1 MINKGAIFAVGLFVG
16 SIVGYLVGK
25 EYAKEY
31 EQRRADQEIAEMRE
45 HWKNKRK
52 EEKETKETKKEIAD
66 EEFEAMRE
74 EYATVRHQELKT
86 LDEYKD
92 IIAANGYA
100 EKAEE
105 FTDPRDAKVLADH
118 LERVAAK
125 RKEEKEKMKKPAPYV
140 IDPDQFDDGTFE
152 NVETLIL
159 FEDGVLTDEFDNPVM
174 DIYNTV
180 GDDYMGH
187 FGEHPDDP
195 DATYIRNE
203 AWSTDYEILRDTRN
217 YYDVYPEDR
226 R

>member
-1 MINKGAIFAVGLFVG
+1 MISKGAMFAVGLFVG

-31 EQRRADQEIAEMRE
+31 EQRRADKEIADMRE

-52 EEKETKETKKEIAD
+52 EENKTKTEITD

-100 EKAEE
+100 DKAEE

-125 RKEEKEKMKKPAPYV
+125 RKEEKEKMEKPAPYV

-203 AWSTDYEILRDTRN
+203 AWSTDFEILRDTRN

>member
-52 EEKETKETKKEIAD
+52 EEKETKKEITD
-66 EEFEAMRE
+66 EEFEEMRE

-100 EKAEE
+100 DKAEE

-118 LERVAAK
+118 LERIAAK